1 MRNPVKNAM
10 RALVKN
16 PRHFVFAIF
25 RRIPWIIKDDEKYLK
40 VYCRLSGLKNMDFDN
55 PKTFNEK
62 LQWLKLHNRR
72 PEYVQMVD
80 KVAVKDYVAS
90 IIGEEYVIPTI
101 GVWDC
106 PNDIEW
112 DKLPN
117 QFVLKTNHDGG
128 CNGVVV
134 CKDKANLN
142 KRAALRELTHSFNR
156 SSYLIGRE
164 WPYKMVK
171 HKVFAEQYI
180 EDKQYG
186 ELRDYK
192 FFCFDGEVK
201 MLFVATGRSSVEHAY
216 FNYFD
221 TDFKPLNIKN
231 GHPISSAPIAK
242 PQSFE
247 LMKKLASKL
256 SKSIPH
262 VRVDFYEV
270 DGCPYFGELTFF
282 HMGGTGVFEP
292 EEWNLKFG
300 DWITLPEP
308 TDTK

>member
-1 MRNPVKNAM
+1 MKNPIKNALK
-10 RALVKN
+10 ALVKN
-16 PRHFVFAIF
+16 PKHFIFAIF
-25 RRIPWIIKDDEKYLK
+25 RRVPWIIRDDEIYLK
-40 VYCRLSGLKNMDFDN
+40 VYCRLSGLKNVDFDN

-72 PEYVQMVD
+72 PEYIQMVD

-90 IIGEEYVIPTI
+90 VIGEEYVIPTL
-101 GVWDC
+101 GVWDN

-128 CNGVVV
+128 SNGIVV
-134 CKDKANLN
+134 CKDKSILN
-142 KRAALRELTHSFNR
+142 KQKALKELKRSFNR
-156 SSYLIGRE
+156 NSYLIGRE

-171 HKVFAEQYI
+171 HKVFAEQYM
-180 EDKQYG
+180 EDQQCG

-192 FFCFDGEVK
+192 FFCFDGEAK
-201 MLFVATGRSSVEHAY
+201 ILFIATGRGAVEHAY

-221 TDFKPLNIKN
+221 ADFKPLNIKN
-231 GHPISSAPIAK
+231 GHPISSEAITK

-247 LMKKLASKL
+247 LMKELSSKL
-256 SKSIPH
+256 SKGIPH

-270 DGCPYFGELTFF
+270 DGHPYFGEFTFF
-282 HMGGTGVFEP
+282 HMGGTGRFEP
-292 EEWNLKFG
+292 EEWNKKMG
-300 DWITLPEP
+300 SWITLPNSNN
-308 TDTK
+308 